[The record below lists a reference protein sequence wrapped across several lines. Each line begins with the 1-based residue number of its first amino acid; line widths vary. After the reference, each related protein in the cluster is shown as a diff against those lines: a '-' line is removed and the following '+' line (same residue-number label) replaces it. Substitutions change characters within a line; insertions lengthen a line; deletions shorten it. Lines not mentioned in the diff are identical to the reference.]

1 MNSFWEKMFGLLAGA
16 MTKQDLRQAGAS
28 EGAKIGTF
36 SMPIEATGYSVE
48 SEEANTRALMVEFA
62 RTQLGKP
69 YVFGTEI
76 QPGHELEAAD
86 WDCSELTSGI
96 YNVGGK
102 FLPDGAQQQYDF
114 CQTIKNPL
122 PGDLGFLW
130 SDKRGKIGHVMMYT
144 EMYTFIHA
152 VGGRGVVEDPISMW
166 DTNPRFRGA
175 RRHQDFSRSIEERG

>member
-1 MNSFWEKMFGLLAGA
+1 MNSFWEKVFGLMAGA
-16 MTKQDLRQAGAS
+16 MTKQDLREAGAS
-28 EGAKIGTF
+28 EGSKIGTF
-36 SMPIEATGYSVE
+36 SMPIEATGYSVDA
-48 SEEANTRALMVEFA
+48 EEIETRRKIVEFM
-62 RTQLGKP
+62 RSQLGLP
-69 YVFGTEI
+69 YRLGAEI
-76 QPGHELEAAD
+76 QPGHETEATES
-86 WDCSELTSGI
+86 DCSESVEAA
-96 YNVGGK
+96 YRVCGK
-102 FLPDGAQQQYDF
+102 FIPDGAQQQYDF

-175 RRHQDFSRSIEERG
+175 RRHPDFSRPLTERG